1 MSGAFPTLDV
11 EKRLWSA
18 GYRAVAGIDEV
29 GRGALAGPVVA
40 GAVILP
46 VHVASDSE
54 WHNLRD
60 SKQLTPSQRVTYARW
75 IEDNA
80 VAWAIGESSPSLI
93 DKINIAEAT
102 KAAMRQ
108 AIGKLSP
115 LPDYLLIDWVKL
127 PSVQLPQETPAK
139 ADSHIISVAA
149 ASIIAK
155 VYRDNLLVE
164 LDKAYPEY
172 EFARNKGYGTQRHRT
187 AIADVGPSPVHRYS
201 FAPIA
206 NLNYQQ

>member
-1 MSGAFPTLDV
+1 MSAAFPTLEI

-18 GYRAVAGIDEV
+18 GYRAIAGVDEV

-46 VHVASDSE
+46 MDLADGSE

-60 SKQLTPSQRVTYARW
+60 SKQLTAVLREEYARW
-75 IEDNA
+75 IQENA
-80 VAWAIGESSPSLI
+80 VAWAVGESSPALI
-93 DKINIAEAT
+93 DEINIAEAT
-102 KAAMRQ
+102 KVAMQQ
-108 AIGKLSP
+108 AIQKLNP

-127 PSVQLPQETPAK
+127 PTIRLPQESPAK

-155 VYRDNLLVE
+155 VYRDNLLTE
-164 LDKAYPEY
+164 LDKVYPVY
-172 EFARNKGYGTQRHRT
+172 EFARNKGYGTQRHRS
-187 AIADVGPSPVHRYS
+187 AIAEVGACPVHRHT

-206 NLNYQQ
+206 KK

>member
-1 MSGAFPTLDV
+1 MSAAFPTLDV

-18 GYRAVAGIDEV
+18 GYCTIAGVDEV

-46 VHVASDSE
+46 VQIEGGSE
-54 WHNLRD
+54 WYNLRD
-60 SKQLTPSQRVTYARW
+60 SKLLTPERRQTYACW
-75 IEDNA
+75 IQENA
-80 VAWAIGESSPSLI
+80 QAWAVGESSPALI
-93 DKINIAEAT
+93 DEINIAEAT
-102 KAAMRQ
+102 KAAMQQ
-108 AIGKLSP
+108 AVEALTP
-115 LPDYLLIDWVKL
+115 PPDYLLIDWVKL
-127 PSVQLPQETPAK
+127 PKIQLPQESPAK

-164 LDKAYPEY
+164 LDKLYPEY
-172 EFARNKGYGTQRHRT
+172 DFARNKGYGTQRHRG
-187 AIADVGPSPVHRYS
+187 AIAEMGPCPVHRHT

-206 NLNYQQ
+206 KR